1 MLYNDPAMLKDK
13 VNITIKSGRGGRGSM
28 SVNLEKIDGGDGG
41 NGGSIYLKGSENVYD
56 LAWFDNGKIYKAE
69 RGEDGA
75 GRHKTGGDGKDLII
89 MVPLTTE
96 VHVNNRTPY
105 KVTKHDEVVQI
116 LRGGGGG
123 FGNMTQRRH
132 LDEKLTEEGHPGVT
146 KNITLILK
154 LQSDVIFV
162 GYPNAGKSSLLN
174 LLSDAKVKVAAYA
187 FTTLE
192 PQLGLMDGIR
202 LMDLPGLIEGT
213 YEGKGLGTKFVKHT
227 EHARLIAHFV
237 SYENP
242 DMMAMY
248 KSLRAEIKNISE
260 ALYNKPEI
268 IILSKSDEATPE
280 KIQATEAEFKKLG
293 LPVVSCSIIDDA
305 AIIKVREIIKNN
317 LL

>member
-1 MLYNDPAMLKDK
+1 MLKDK
-13 VNITIKSGRGGRGSM
+13 VSINIKSGPGGRGSL

-56 LAWFDNGKIYKAE
+56 LAWFDNGKTYKAG

-75 GRHKTGGDGKDLII
+75 GRHKTGSDGADLII
-89 MVPLTTE
+89 LVPLTTE
-96 VHVNNRTPY
+96 VHINNRTPY

-132 LDEKLTEEGHPGVT
+132 PDEKLTEEGNPGRT
-146 KNITLILK
+146 KTITLILK

-174 LLSDAKVKVAAYA
+174 LLSDAGVKVAPYA

-227 EHARLIAHFV
+227 EHARLVAHFV

-260 ALYNKPEI
+260 DLYNKPEI
-268 IILSKSDEATPE
+268 IILMKSDEATPDKVKETE
-280 KIQATEAEFKKLG
+280 KQFKKAG
-293 LPVVSCSIIDDA
+293 LTAVSCSIIDDE
-305 AIIKVREIIKNN
+305 AIAKVREEFKR
-317 LL
+317 LLS